1 MNYRKYLLRILLNLF
16 PPLFF
21 NRIIV
26 KKISDDYQEI
36 DVVLKKT
43 FFNINFHKT
52 IFGGSIF
59 SACDPF
65 FPTMYYN
72 IFKLKK
78 RKLIIWVKN
87 AEINYLIPANTSLK
101 LKFKINNSH
110 LKEIE
115 KNLQTKGKC
124 EIQNEVI
131 AKNKNNEI
139 CASAK
144 ITTYLRD
151 SNFIN

>member
-1 MNYRKYLLRILLNLF
+1 M
-16 PPLFF
+16 
-21 NRIIV
+21 
-26 KKISDDYQEI
+26 

-72 IFKLKK
+72 IFKLQD

-87 AEINYLIPANTSLK
+87 AEINYLLPANTSLK
-101 LKFKINNSH
+101 LKFQINNSH
-110 LKEIE
+110 LSEIE
-115 KNLQTKGKC
+115 KNLQTNGKC
-124 EIQNEVI
+124 EIKNEVE

-139 CASAK
+139 CASAI

-151 SNFIN
+151 SNFTN